1 MEEKMIQIPLDD
13 YTDLVVMLGRV
24 KALKAYIDT
33 EKYSISKESVASIL
47 GFEVKPDEE

>member
-1 MEEKMIQIPLDD
+1 MKEKMIPVPLDD
-13 YTDLVVMLGRV
+13 YTDLVVMLGQV

-33 EKYSISKESVASIL
+33 EKYSISKKMIASIL